1 MRIPTVTLL
10 FILAASTA
18 FGAMP
23 NDVIGPWHTEGD
35 SSMLEIVRCGEKLCG
50 KVVWLKNPN
59 YVSGKDGPVG
69 TPKVDRK
76 NPDPALRNRPILG
89 LQVIEGLTPSGDN
102 RWEHGTC
109 YDPESGNS
117 YQCKI
122 RLETTDR
129 LEIRGFIGF
138 SLLGRTYVLT
148 RKEEHRATHAN
159 ARHP

>member
-1 MRIPTVTLL
+1 MRIWAFSAAVLL
-10 FILAASTA
+10 TAATA
-18 FGAMP
+18 FGAAP

-35 SSMLEIVRCGEKLCG
+35 SSLLEIVKCGEKLCG

-89 LQVIEGLTPSGDN
+89 LQVIEGLTAAGDN
-102 RWEHGTC
+102 RWENGTC
-109 YDPESGNS
+109 YDPESGKS
-117 YQCKI
+117 YQCKV
-122 RLETTDR
+122 RLEKPDR
-129 LEIRGFIGF
+129 LEIRGFVGF

-148 RKEEHRATHAN
+148 RKEDGPSAAST
-159 ARHP
+159 RHP

>member
-1 MRIPTVTLL
+1 MRIWV
-10 FILAASTA
+10 FSAAVMLAATTA
-18 FGAMP
+18 FGATS
-23 NDVIGPWHTEGD
+23 NDVIGPWQTEGN
-35 SSMLEIVRCGEKLCG
+35 SSLLEIVKCGEKLCG

-59 YVSGKDGPVG
+59 YVSSKDGPVG

-89 LQVIEGLTPSGDN
+89 LQVIEGLTATGDN
-102 RWEHGTC
+102 RWERGTC
-109 YDPESGNS
+109 YDPESGKS

-122 RLETTDR
+122 RLENPDR

-148 RKEEHRATHAN
+148 RKEENPSAQAN
-159 ARHP
+159 NKHP